1 MVDVAAPVGGTLRDE
16 RAAEIET
23 PILCLCFCQ
32 GPVRL
37 LLAGAEE
44 VHDMLA
50 TSMQKLCDQTPV
62 ATPPKRLRAHQT
74 GPRLRQRCRERLLPT
89 FRAHASGIAAERCD
103 TKTAETVLT
112 RFTREPAA
120 ELDRVPV
127 SDPLLR
133 ESRGENLL
141 VELRV
146 VPRAW
151 KTSNVYDRAHADF
164 TEDLHKLF
172 DRPRAVSDRP
182 YGHPRRLRDASQRH
196 GTIMTS
202 PAPTSVEPPLSM
214 WNRCERTLTESPS
227 DPAGNSAH
235 WFVG

>member
-103 TKTAETVLT
+103 TKAAKAVLT
-112 RFTREPAA
+112 RLTRQPSA
-120 ELDRVPV
+120 ELDRMPV
-127 SDPLLR
+127 GDPLLR
-133 ESRGENLL
+133 QSRGESLL

-146 VPRAW
+146 MARAW
-151 KTSNVYDRAHADF
+151 KPSNVYDGAHPDF
-164 TEDLHKLF
+164 TECLHELVG
-172 DRPRAVSDRP
+172 RPRAVTDRP
-182 YGHPRRLRDASQRH
+182 YGHPRLLRDASQRH
-196 GTIMTS
+196 GTIMTG
-202 PAPTSVEPPLSM
+202 PDQRPLVS
-214 WNRCERTLTESPS
+214 S
-227 DPAGNSAH
+227 
-235 WFVG
+235 